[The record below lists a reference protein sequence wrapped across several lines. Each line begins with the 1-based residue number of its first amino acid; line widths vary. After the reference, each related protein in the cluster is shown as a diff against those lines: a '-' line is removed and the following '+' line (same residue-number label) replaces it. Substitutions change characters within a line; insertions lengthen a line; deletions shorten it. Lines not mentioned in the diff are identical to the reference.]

1 MPVNNPDNAYLNLWQ
16 SKLADIGSDLAKRS
30 PAFNIAKGFLGSVIP
45 AADSTE
51 DRLKGIFDAFGESIE
66 SAASSAASAEAEA
79 AKKANEFTEH
89 MFERQSQFNAE
100 QAALAYQRA
109 QTSAD
114 KANAFARS
122 ERIAS
127 QEWYENMSN
136 TSYQRAMADMEKAGL
151 NPILAYAQ
159 GGASSAM
166 ASASSGHSA
175 GASAASASS
184 GSAAKANAAA
194 AKDADQKMAQAYV
207 SLLSS
212 LASNIAGMATSAG
225 KVIAGLM

>member
-1 MPVNNPDNAYLNLWQ
+1 MLGFSDSLNAGWNRFVNDLGLGNITTGQDLPRNQVAIPVE
-16 SKLADIGSDLAKRS
+16 RS
-30 PAFNIAKGFLGSVIP
+30 SSGLES
-45 AADSTE
+45 
-51 DRLKGIFDAFGESIE
+51 RLKGIFDAFGESIE

-79 AKKANEFTEH
+79 ARKANEFTEH

-166 ASASSGHSA
+166 SSAASGHSA

-184 GSAAKANAAA
+184 GSAAKANAAG
-194 AKDADQKMAQAYV
+194 AKDADQKLAQTYV
-207 SLLSS
+207 SLLSG
-212 LASNIAGMATSAG
+212 LANNIAGMATSAG